1 MRHIPIRLGPLALL
15 LAVISICMTT
25 LGILAFTTARADL
38 GLAQKYADTVQG
50 RYALEYEGQDFLRLA
65 GDAVAEGGE
74 LEALAD
80 TEKDEDG
87 VIWKTVT
94 RDETSLVIGL
104 APDRDRGYNVVSWRI
119 IKIWN
124 ADEGMGSLWDGE

>member
-74 LEALAD
+74 LEALAN

-87 VIWKTVT
+87 VIWKTVA

-104 APDRDRGYNVVSWRI
+104 VPDQDRGYNVVSWRI